1 MAQSASGSSL
11 LIFPRGND
19 QLLPLYALTRIHYCK
34 FEFLDCLPFPIS
46 RQVGY
51 RREQELVVYNVK
63 SLQILPHDCHCTST
77 AKGNDQIYILRI
89 CEAIMKEG
97 DVGSVR
103 GQNPRKTNALVRFEN
118 IFEERRQVPQRVY

>member
-1 MAQSASGSSL
+1 MAQSTSGSSL

-19 QLLPLYALTRIHYCK
+19 QLLPLYALTRIHYRK
-34 FEFLDCLPFPIS
+34 FEFSDRLPFPIS

-51 RREQELVVYNVK
+51 RREQELVVYNVE

-77 AKGNDQIYILRI
+77 AKDNDQIYILRI

-97 DVGSVR
+97 DVDSVR
-103 GQNPRKTNALVRFEN
+103 GRNPRKTNGLVRFEN
-118 IFEERRQVPQRVY
+118 ICEEQRQVPQRVY